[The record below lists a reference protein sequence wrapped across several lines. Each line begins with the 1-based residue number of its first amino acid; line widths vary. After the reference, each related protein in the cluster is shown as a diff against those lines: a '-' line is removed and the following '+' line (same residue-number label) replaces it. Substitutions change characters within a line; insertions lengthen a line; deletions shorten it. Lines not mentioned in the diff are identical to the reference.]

1 MVSVIITHVLPLI
14 LIELMHLFDSIAALS
29 AIVHLVVVLLL
40 LLDIKVFFF
49 MMIRLGRS
57 LFKVQSFLSYRL
69 LLPRL
74 GVVRRRLWPHISRCW
89 LSIGSVGMGKSCI
102 RGG

>member
-1 MVSVIITHVLPLI
+1 MVTVIITHVLPLI
-14 LIELMHLFDSIAALS
+14 LIELMYLFDSIDALS

-74 GVVRRRLWPHISRCW
+74 GVVRRRLWPHISGCW
-89 LSIGSVGMGKSCI
+89 LIIGSVGMGKSCI

>member
-1 MVSVIITHVLPLI
+1 VVSVIITHVLPLI
-14 LIELMHLFDSIAALS
+14 LIELMYLFDSIAALS

-40 LLDIKVFFF
+40 LDIKVFFF
-49 MMIRLGRS
+49 MMIRFRRS